1 MQTSKDIF
9 APEFLLHFD
18 HIAGVNTRPLVHAGG
33 KAASPRAGLV
43 ATWLNST

>member
-18 HIAGVNTRPLVHAGG
+18 HIAGVSPLVHAGG